1 MLQKVVV
8 LTGPTGVGKT
18 TLSIKLAKKFNGE
31 IINCDASQVYKHL
44 DIGTA
49 KITPDEME
57 GVNHHLIDILEP
69 DEVFSIKD
77 YQKLARYKIS
87 EIAAASKIPF
97 MVGGSGLYIKAT
109 LTDYQLNGP
118 SRDEDFEKQFDS
130 LSNEELHYLLYQQ
143 DPNTAKKIH
152 PNNRRRV
159 LRALQLLRADLVLKP
174 QNEGYLYDVLIIAFN
189 SEREV
194 LYSRINQRTEDMLTE
209 GWITEAEKL
218 QKMGYDLSK
227 VNGIGYSDISD
238 YLAGFISY
246 NQLLEIIQQKTRR
259 YAKRQLTWINNQLD
273 AKIIEIDYQ
282 NLPLALDETTAI
294 INEFLNN

>member
-1 MLQKVVV
+1 MLHKVVV

-18 TLSIKLAKKFNGE
+18 SLSIKLAKIFNAE
-31 IINCDASQVYKHL
+31 IINCDASQVYKYL
-44 DIGTA
+44 NIGTA
-49 KITPDEME
+49 KITYDEMD
-57 GVNHHLIDILEP
+57 GVKHHLIDILEP
-69 DEVFSIKD
+69 DKDFSIKD
-77 YQKLARYKIS
+77 YQNLARNKID
-87 EIAAASKIPF
+87 EIISSAKVPF

-109 LTDYQLNGP
+109 LTDYRLNGP